1 VTEEIYIVSAPSG
14 AGKTTLLQRLLAADP
29 GLRFSISYT
38 TRPPRAQESHGREYF
53 FVSKEEFLQLRD
65 QGSLLEW
72 VEQFGYFYGTSR
84 DYVRQSLVEGYG
96 IVFDIDVRGARA
108 LKKSFPH
115 ATFIFILPPS
125 LEILEQR
132 LRERGELSSEEL
144 TRRLDQGRG
153 EVGEAHWYDYVV
165 VNEHLGDALNELQ
178 AVIRAN
184 RCRTLRVWPRL
195 ASRFGF

>member
-14 AGKTTLLQRLLAADP
+14 AGKTTLLKRLLAADP

-38 TRPPRAQESHGREYF
+38 TRPPRTQETHGQEYF
-53 FVSKEEFLQLRD
+53 FVSQEEFLRLRD
-65 QGSLLEW
+65 QGGLLEW
-72 VEQFGYFYGTSR
+72 VEQFGHFYGTSR
-84 DYVRQSLVEGYG
+84 DYVDQSLAAGYG
-96 IVFDIDVRGARA
+96 VVFDIDVRGAKA
-108 LKKSFPH
+108 LKKKFPY

-132 LRERGELSSEEL
+132 LQDRGELSSEEL
-144 TRRLDQGRG
+144 ARRLEQGRG
-153 EVGEAHWYDYVV
+153 EVGEAHWYDYLV
-165 VNEHLGDALNELQ
+165 VNEHLDEALAELQ

-184 RCRTLRVWPRL
+184 RCRTPRVWPRL